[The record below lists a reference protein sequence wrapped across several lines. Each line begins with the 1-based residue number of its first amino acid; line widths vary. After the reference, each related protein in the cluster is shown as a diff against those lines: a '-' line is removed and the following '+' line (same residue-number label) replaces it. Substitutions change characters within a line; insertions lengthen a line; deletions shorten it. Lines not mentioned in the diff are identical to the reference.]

1 MGQDAGKG
9 PEHRYTAEAGGNDL
23 PRSQVSM
30 KLNNIG
36 RAGLASV
43 VSLAML
49 GVTACSRDFILGY
62 VYVPTARPLAAGSN
76 NGGISAFGI
85 DFLSG
90 SLVPLADSPIPA
102 GNNPVA
108 LVASPNNLNLYVV
121 NQNDSNVMVY
131 QIGTDGK
138 LYNLQTVNATGSTPT
153 AVAIDAQ
160 GKFLYVTFRYQL
172 GPAGQQFYSTAS
184 PGPGGVSIFPINS
197 DGTLGTPTTTLVG
210 NNPVGLVTSKPQ
222 INVPAAGF
230 VYVIDQETLSNGSPG
245 GVVLG
250 FSENLSTGAL
260 TPVPGTVITTP
271 AGGKT
276 VASGF
281 GAGTT
286 PSAIAED
293 PSARFVYI
301 TDQASNQLYGYT
313 VLNTGALSPMPTG
326 PFTTGV
332 FPVAVTIDPR
342 GKYLY
347 VANATSATVSA
358 YAINVATG
366 TPTGSVGSTAT
377 LTDTNP
383 TCIAIDQSLGIY
395 LYTSNSLASDVT
407 ALQLSPNTGGLTQV
421 QNTPF
426 PTSGLPTC
434 AVTVSNGTHAT
445 QIINP

>member
-1 MGQDAGKG
+1 
-9 PEHRYTAEAGGNDL
+9 
-23 PRSQVSM
+23 M

-49 GVTACSRDFILGY
+49 SVTACSRDFILGY

-138 LYNLQTVNATGSTPT
+138 LYNLQTINTTGSTPT

-172 GPAGQQFYSTAS
+172 GPTGQQFYSTAS
-184 PGPGGVSIFPINS
+184 PGPGGLSIFPIKS
-197 DGTLGTPTTTLVG
+197 DGTLDTPVKNTSVGGATAAAPLNYIPLG

-230 VYVIDQETLSNGSPG
+230 VYAIDQETLSNGSPG

-250 FSENLSTGAL
+250 FSENLTTGAL

-271 AGGKT
+271 AGAKT
-276 VASGF
+276 VATGF

-301 TDQASNQLYGYT
+301 TDEASNQLYGYT
-313 VLNTGALSPMPTG
+313 VLNTGALSPMPTA

-332 FPVAVTIDPR
+332 FPVAVTVDPR

-347 VANATSATVSA
+347 VANATSATISA

-377 LTDTNP
+377 NTDTNP

-407 ALQLSPNTGGLTQV
+407 ALRLSPNNGGLTQV

-434 AVTVSNGTHAT
+434 AVTVSNGSHAT
-445 QIINP
+445 QLINP